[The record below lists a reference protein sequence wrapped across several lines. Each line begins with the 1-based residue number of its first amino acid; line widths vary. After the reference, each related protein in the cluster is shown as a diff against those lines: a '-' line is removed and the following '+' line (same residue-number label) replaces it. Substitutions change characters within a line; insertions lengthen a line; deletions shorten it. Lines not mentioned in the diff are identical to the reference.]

1 MGFYSIRKKLEFV
14 EIISSIKCTFLII
27 IDWMEVLS
35 SEQLTSQPRS
45 RCPRSWRSCPSR
57 WSTRSF
63 HFHQTQPRA
72 NFSWKF
78 SAFSWAHFRHCCSWR
93 EFNISI
99 MNCMVPSFDWKG
111 TNWSGS
117 TFDKS
122 VMIFSCPYLMSSQ
135 SVICKGEGG
144 HTNLYLNMDR
154 SPPMVPMAIISS
166 SGWKLKSLMFSC
178 RCGISQIRM
187 I

>member
-1 MGFYSIRKKLEFV
+1 MCWWSADGNWFHQEKIRVCRNHLFHQV
-14 EIISSIKCTFLII
+14 YFSHHYWL
-27 IDWMEVLS
+27 EVLS

-122 VMIFSCPYLMSSQ
+122 VMIFSCPYLMSSHLKQ
-135 SVICKGEGG
+135 RFAFLF
-144 HTNLYLNMDR
+144 NLTRHLNIER
-154 SPPMVPMAIISS
+154 SPAIVPRATTSS
-166 SGWKLKSLMFSC
+166 SGWKLRSLMLSWEVKVD
-178 RCGISQIRM
+178 
-187 I
+187 